1 MRLPALA
8 LSGAVAALAAP
19 APAGPARAADSV
31 RVLLAIG
38 SNVGDPSDQALRYAE
53 ADAERM
59 RSLLVDIGGVSADRA
74 YLVVGQPAEIV
85 RERLSEVAGRVAE
98 LAAAGQEVVLIVYA
112 SAHARDGV
120 LHLRGTHLPL
130 AELRDRLAHLDA
142 RLRLLI
148 VDACDSGMVTRAK
161 GGTPGPEYQVALEQL
176 RLQGQVIVSSSGPAE
191 PSLEAD
197 ALSGSLFTHHLLT
210 ALRGDADADG
220 DGVVTLHEAYSYTY
234 RRTVLAAGFPRQHP
248 TFDLDVHGAGELAL
262 SQPLKARAALVFPAS
277 LAGQYV
283 ISTQPRPDM
292 VAEIDKE
299 AGKPLRL
306 ALAPGRYLLRKRDG
320 RRVGLCSVELPYGGD
335 VTVDDRQLQWR
346 DYAQV
351 VSKGAADLDPSPGA
365 VLALLSLESPPLEG
379 TGARWRVQGGF
390 QLGRAE
396 WWGLASAGLGYQQYR
411 GLSLTTSEVT
421 VAAGLVVG
429 YRWPQPDWPVVP
441 LLGVAAEVE
450 VLHQSFVRDDEATI
464 QRVFGQGP
472 LPPRLTAGVR
482 GGPVVGLELPLWR
495 GAFASAQARVEARY
509 LPAEDQP
516 ALTLGA
522 GAQVGIG
529 WRL

>member
-1 MRLPALA
+1 MRLQTL
-8 LSGAVAALAAP
+8 VAPGALAAFALL
-19 APAGPARAADSV
+19 APASPARAADSV

-38 SNVGDPSDQALRYAE
+38 SDVGDPSDQPLRYAE

-59 RSLLVDIGGVSADRA
+59 RALLVDIGGVSPDRA

-98 LAAAGQEVVLIVYA
+98 LAAAGRDVVLIVYA

-130 AELRDRLAHLDA
+130 AELRDRLARLEA

-148 VDACDSGMVTRAK
+148 VDACDSGAVTRAK

-176 RLQGQVIVSSSGPAE
+176 QLQGQVIVSSSGPAE

-220 DGVVTLHEAYSYTY
+220 DGVVTLQEAYSYTY
-234 RRTVLAAGFPRQHP
+234 RRTVSGTGFPRQHP
-248 TFDLDVHGAGELAL
+248 TFDFDVHGAGELAL
-262 SQPLKARAALVFPAS
+262 SQPLKARAALVFPAA

-292 VAEIDKE
+292 VAEIDK
-299 AGKPLRL
+299 APGKPLRL

-320 RRVGLCSVELPYGGD
+320 RRVGLYAVELPYGGD
-335 VTVDDRQLQWR
+335 ATVDDRQLQWR

-351 VSKGAADLDPSPGA
+351 IAKGADLDPSPGA
-365 VLALLSLESPPLEG
+365 VMASLSLDSPPLDG
-379 TGARWRVQGGF
+379 TGARLRLHGGF
-390 QLGRAE
+390 LLGRAE
-396 WWGLASAGLGYQQYR
+396 WWGMASAGLGAQQYR
-411 GLSLTTSEVT
+411 GLSLTTSEVAG
-421 VAAGLVVG
+421 AAGLAAG
-429 YRWPQPDWPVVP
+429 YRWLQPGWPVVP
-441 LLGVAAEVE
+441 MLGASAEVE
-450 VLHQSFVRDDEATI
+450 VLHQSFVRDGEEVI
-464 QRVFGQGP
+464 QRVFHLDP
-472 LPPRLTAGVR
+472 LPPLVTVGARA
-482 GGPVVGLELPLWR
+482 GPVIGVEVPLWR
-495 GAFASAQARVEARY
+495 GAFASVQAGLQVRY

-516 ALTLGA
+516 AFTVGA
-522 GAQVGIG
+522 GAQVGVG